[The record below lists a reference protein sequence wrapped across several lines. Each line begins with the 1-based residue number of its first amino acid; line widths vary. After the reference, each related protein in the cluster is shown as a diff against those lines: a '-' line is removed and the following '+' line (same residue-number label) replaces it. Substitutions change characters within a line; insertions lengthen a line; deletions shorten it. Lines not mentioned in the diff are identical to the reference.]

1 MIDLFGKS
9 KKTELPK
16 TLQEQAKEAEPSLV
30 DFLAPEAVK
39 LESNFL
45 QLENKFLKTVFV
57 FSYPRYLE
65 TNWFSPIINMDQ
77 IFDVTLHIHP
87 ADTGLILKQL
97 RKKVTEVAAQISERE
112 EKGLIRD
119 PSLETAYQDLEALRD
134 KLSQARERLFRLG
147 FYITF
152 YGDSKE
158 ELAKIENTVK
168 SVLEAHLVYIR
179 NALFQQDSGFISVL
193 PIASDKLGIHT
204 PLNTAPL
211 STVFPFVSS
220 DLTSSDGVLYGINRH
235 NNSLILF
242 DRFSLEN
249 ANMVVFAKSGS
260 GKSYATKLEIIRQ
273 MMIGVDVIILD
284 PENEYQYLAE
294 AVGGANFKISLT
306 SPTHINPFDLPPPV
320 KGETTA
326 DVLRSN
332 IINLVGLFRIILGGL
347 TPEEDSLVDQAI
359 IQTYA
364 SRDITPD
371 ADLSNISVP
380 TLLDFEKVLAS
391 LEGSD
396 SLVSRLKK
404 YTKGAYA
411 GFLSNPTNVSINNQL
426 VVFSIRDLE
435 EELRPVA
442 MFTIIHFI
450 WNIVRGELKKRIVV
464 IDEAWWLMQ
473 NEDGASFIFGIAKR
487 ARKYF
492 LGLTTITQDVA
503 DFMGSRYG
511 KPIIS
516 NSSLQLLLKQSPAT
530 IDVVTKTFNLTDQEK
545 FLLLEGDVG
554 EGIFFAG
561 TNHVAVKTIASYTE
575 DQIITTDPS
584 QIMAI
589 EKAKEELAGGDKK

>member
-1 MIDLFGKS
+1 MTMVDLF
-9 KKTELPK
+9 KKTKKIELPPSPS
-16 TLQEQAKEAEPSLV
+16 EQAQKGAPSVV

-39 LESNFL
+39 LESSFL

-65 TNWFSPIINMDQ
+65 TNWFSPIINLDQ
-77 IFDVTLHIHP
+77 IFDVALHIHP
-87 ADTGLILKQL
+87 ADTSLILKQL

-112 EKGLIRD
+112 DKGLVRD
-119 PSLETAYQDLEALRD
+119 PSLETAYQDLENLRD
-134 KLSQARERLFRLG
+134 KLSQARERLFQLG

-158 ELAKIENTVK
+158 DLVKIENTVK
-168 SVLEAHLVYIR
+168 SVLESHLVYIR
-179 NALFQQDSGFISVL
+179 NALFQQDAGFISVMPL
-193 PIASDKLGIHT
+193 GLDRLASHT

-211 STVFPFVSS
+211 STIFPFISS
-220 DLTSSDGVLYGINRH
+220 DLSDASGILYGINRH

-249 ANMVVFAKSGS
+249 ANLVVFAKSGS
-260 GKSYATKLEIIRQ
+260 GKSYFTKLEILRQ
-273 MMIGVDVIILD
+273 MMMGVDVIVID
-284 PENEYQYLAE
+284 PENEYEYLAE
-294 AVGGANFKISLT
+294 AVGGAYFKLSLN
-306 SPTHINPFDLPPPV
+306 SPTHLNPFDLPPPI

-332 IINLVGLFRIILGGL
+332 IINLVGLFRIMLGGL
-347 TPEEDSLVDQAI
+347 TPEEDSIIDQAI
-359 IQTYA
+359 LQTYA
-364 SRDITPD
+364 SRDITAD
-371 ADLSNISVP
+371 ADLTSVNPP

-391 LEGSD
+391 LEGST
-396 SLVSRLKK
+396 SLSNRLKK
-404 YTKGAYA
+404 YTQGAYA

-435 EELRPVA
+435 TELRPVA

-450 WNIVRGELKKRIVV
+450 WNIVRGQLKKRLLV

-473 NEDGASFIFGIAKR
+473 NEDGASFVFGIAKR

-492 LGLTTITQDVA
+492 LGLTTITQDVS
-503 DFMGSRYG
+503 DFLESKYG
-511 KPIIS
+511 KAVIN
-516 NSSLQLLLKQSPAT
+516 NSSLQLLLKQSPSAT
-530 IDVVTKTFNLTDQEK
+530 ENLAKTFNLTDQER

-561 TNHVAVKTIASYTE
+561 TNHVAIKVLASYTE
-575 DQIITTDPS
+575 DQIITSDPA
-584 QIMAI
+584 QLLAI
-589 EKAKEELAGGDKK
+589 ERAKKELK